1 MLIVVVAGAHVVS
14 AVDPLAP
21 QDVEAGRETHSQVHS
36 HAEQDEG
43 IGHQGTHAC
52 RAFNFLFVVKKILLV
67 NRV

>member
-43 IGHQGTHAC
+43 IGHQGTC
-52 RAFNFLFVVKKILLV
+52 V
-67 NRV
+67 